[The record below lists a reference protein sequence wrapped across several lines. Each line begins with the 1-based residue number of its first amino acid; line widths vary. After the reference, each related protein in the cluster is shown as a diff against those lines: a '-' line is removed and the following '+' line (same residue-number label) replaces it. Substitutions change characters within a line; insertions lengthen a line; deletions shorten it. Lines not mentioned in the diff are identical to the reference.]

1 MNESF
6 LLPNKDISGFTV
18 LVSLGSLTPP
28 KSVCHHYQITVT
40 GGMKSKLTSP
50 VRMQYFLSFPFK
62 AGHMIIFVCFL
73 ANQRRQHTVETFDML
88 RSDGKYI

>member
-1 MNESF
+1 M
-6 LLPNKDISGFTV
+6 FTV
-18 LVSLGSLTPP
+18 LESLGSLTPP
-28 KSVCHHYQITVT
+28 KSGCHHYQIRVT

-62 AGHMIIFVCFL
+62 AGNVIFCLFVCFF
-73 ANQRRQHTVETFDML
+73 ANQRGQHTVEIFDML